1 MSISLSAAAVAVD
14 SLFSIVMGSIFEIP
28 ILLIQEFVSA
38 GSIQDRFNLEFIK
51 SGRFF
56 KIYSKSASEI
66 VLV

>member
-1 MSISLSAAAVAVD
+1 VSISLSAAAVAVD